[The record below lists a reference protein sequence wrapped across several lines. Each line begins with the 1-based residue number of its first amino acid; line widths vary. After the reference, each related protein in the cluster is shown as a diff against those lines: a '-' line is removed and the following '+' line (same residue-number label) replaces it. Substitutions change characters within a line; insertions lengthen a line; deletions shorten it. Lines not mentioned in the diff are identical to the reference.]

1 MKVHMQVAITIE
13 QLLDLNTM
21 NLLDDLKLWR
31 GGDAGVWQLD
41 QGGGSH
47 LLLTEEDLLARYKS
61 RKDTGKKKKHLH
73 RGVVAFRSGGHRR
86 RTCASLKVGQEAHNE
101 RQQG

>member
-61 RKDTGKKKKHLH
+61 RKDTGKKKKTPSQ
-73 RGVVAFRSGGHRR
+73 RSSCISQR
-86 RTCASLKVGQEAHNE
+86 RTPTKNLRFSEGRPGGTQ
-101 RQQG
+101 